1 MRLELE
7 LHYDEVFREE
17 WGDRQE
23 QNADKGAAPR
33 RPGASRIQYRVMECL
48 RHRRYETLGL
58 PDELRRVLRHPRQ
71 EKSSTVVEE
80 VADVLRMLCC
90 KGRQIAVRHQH
101 ELEKII
107 ADVKLSKERLLQE
120 NHACVDGVLL
130 RGSKLIAVHAVAND
144 IAVPQKQSGD
154 VLTALQHSKKH
165 LPAYITVLE
174 DPCGTDCVI
183 PLSSF
188 GKKNVCDHIPAMRS
202 AVEYLEKP
210 FSPEDV
216 LDLLLLDLG
225 MVQWCGMISRWT
237 SAGKGWT
244 TKKKVL
250 GATHWY
256 LAGQRLGQHAIY
268 DSVCAFCGS
277 LLFGALNSLSLI
289 HI

>member
-1 MRLELE
+1 MLFLFRVRTSSGRLAALSLQRGAAGNEEEYMPAQGSHCDDHVDPDAFDRDWQRLPKNHETATAHAELVLEDRMRLELE

-58 PDELRRVLRHPRQ
+58 PDELRRVLWHPRQ

-107 ADVKLSKERLLQE
+107 ADVKVSKERLLQQ

-188 GKKNVCDHIPAMRS
+188 GKKLSVTTYRPCDLPSSIW
-202 AVEYLEKP
+202 K
-210 FSPEDV
+210 
-216 LDLLLLDLG
+216 
-225 MVQWCGMISRWT
+225 SRF
-237 SAGKGWT
+237 
-244 TKKKVL
+244 
-250 GATHWY
+250 H
-256 LAGQRLGQHAIY
+256 QRM
-268 DSVCAFCGS
+268 C
-277 LLFGALNSLSLI
+277 
-289 HI
+289 